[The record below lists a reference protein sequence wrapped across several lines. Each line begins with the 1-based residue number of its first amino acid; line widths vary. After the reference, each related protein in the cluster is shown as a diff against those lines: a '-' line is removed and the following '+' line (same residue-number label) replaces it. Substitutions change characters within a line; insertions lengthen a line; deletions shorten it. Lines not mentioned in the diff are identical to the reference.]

1 MKTTT
6 ISVGDVKITP
16 FLDTALL
23 GDPKAFMPDVA
34 EQFIAEC
41 APTLDERGLFTL
53 SITCYLVE
61 SEDKRYLIDTGLGN
75 RRRAGF
81 PMGHLDETLQSAGL
95 KLEDID
101 TVIHT
106 HLHIDHVGW
115 NTVEDDAG
123 KPKLFFPNAN
133 FLIQQAE
140 WDFWMTPEHLADP
153 QYECLVQCVQPL
165 TGLADIKFFDGE
177 TAIDKNLTF
186 VATPGHTPGH
196 VSVGVYSQGERAI
209 LVGDASH
216 HPIQLLHPDWSPIFD
231 VDPIQSAATREKL
244 FDDVIDD
251 ERLWM
256 AGHWPFPGVGR
267 LVRLDGKRVFQA
279 S

>member
-1 MKTTT
+1 MDTTT
-6 ISVGDVKITP
+6 ISIGDVKITP

-23 GDPKAFMPDVA
+23 GDPKIFMPDVA
-34 EQFIAEC
+34 DQFIAEC

-75 RRRAGF
+75 RRREGF

-106 HLHIDHVGW
+106 HLHIDHIGW

-123 KPKLFFPNAN
+123 KAKLFFPNAN
-133 FLIQQAE
+133 FLIQQTE
-140 WDFWMTPEHLADP
+140 WDFWMTPKYLADP

-165 TGLADIKFFDGE
+165 TDLADITFVEGE
-177 TAIDKNLTF
+177 TAIDRNLTF
-186 VATPGHTPGH
+186 VSTPGHTPGH
-196 VSVGVYSQGERAI
+196 VAIGVYSQGERAI
-209 LVGDASH
+209 LVGDTSH
-216 HPIQLLHPDWSPIFD
+216 HPIQLLHPDWSPTFD
-231 VDPIQSAATREKL
+231 IDPIQSAATREKL
-244 FDDVIDD
+244 FDDVIADN
-251 ERLWM
+251 RLWM
-256 AGHWPFPGVGR
+256 AGHWPFPGVGH
-267 LVRLDGKRVFQA
+267 LVRLDGERLFQP